1 MILNGNL
8 TFDTYFCR
16 INLEKMSLNSVF
28 QFLVPKDKKFF
39 PLFEQSTSNLILMA
53 TALHEVVNL
62 PSLERNDLFQKIE
75 EMEQIGDEITRQTN
89 IELSSN
95 FITPF
100 DREDIHALITSI
112 DNIAGN
118 IHGASNR
125 MKLYQVD
132 KITKS
137 IRKLTEI
144 NLEACHHIDV
154 AVKELKNLKN
164 LKNITD
170 ACAKINKLEN
180 KSDTVYDKAVAD
192 LFENETDPKNII
204 KYKEVLSVLETA
216 VDKCKGV
223 ASVLETIAVK
233 HS

>member
-1 MILNGNL
+1 
-8 TFDTYFCR
+8 
-16 INLEKMSLNSVF
+16 MSLNSVF
-28 QFLVPKDKKFF
+28 QFLVPQDKKFF

-62 PSLERNDLFQKIE
+62 PLPERNSLFLKLE
-75 EMEQIGDEITRQTN
+75 ELEQIGDEITRQTN

-100 DREDIHALITSI
+100 DREDIHALISAI
-112 DNIAGN
+112 DNICGN
-118 IHGASNR
+118 IHGAASR

-144 NLEACHHIDV
+144 NLEACQIIDG
-154 AVKELKNLKN
+154 AVRELKNLKKI
-164 LKNITD
+164 KNITD

-180 KSDTVYDKAVAD
+180 KSDIVYDKAVSD
-192 LFENETDPKNII
+192 LFENEQDAKNII
-204 KYKEVLSVLETA
+204 KYKEVLSVLESA

-223 ASVLETIAVK
+223 ASVLESIAVK